1 VESVPTISTY
11 LPLASTAYYLKI
23 DRNAFAQDSSSIK
36 MGAKRIVRHATGRVR
51 RNA

>member
-1 VESVPTISTY
+1 VESVSAISTY
-11 LPLASTAYYLKI
+11 LPLASTAYCLTI

-36 MGAKRIVRHATGRVR
+36 MGAKRSVRHATRRVR